1 MYVSQLYFEKL
12 PELKKTNEVKAL
24 CRYERD
30 LFCSIV
36 NDSDFHLDRNELYPA
51 YIQLLQKSISNFSYV
66 IACMRDLRDESP
78 LLRRMLECERLQCTQ
93 DIIRILRSV
102 NEKDVF
108 DRIIPMIFRGSRS
121 EEVLAYE
128 LLELV
133 LSEQEKNWVM
143 PVVREVRYTSIIQKL
158 EMDFPQISLSV
169 DERLLSIIGRNMTR
183 LSELTRV
190 AAFRCFISRNTAEKI
205 SPVACG
211 FAFSSEPFMR
221 EAACKYLQDLPGV
234 VHHDLLLR
242 SSFDNGEIHDD
253 ADLIDRLSLLLEDPK
268 GIMPV
273 TVINLF
279 VRCLAEDPSFT
290 DTNNNLL
297 GLARK
302 VYRGRTEDL
311 DAALAIFDK
320 HFRNREPTV
329 RMARA
334 V

>member
-1 MYVSQLYFEKL
+1 
-12 PELKKTNEVKAL
+12 
-24 CRYERD
+24 
-30 LFCSIV
+30 
-36 NDSDFHLDRNELYPA
+36 
-51 YIQLLQKSISNFSYV
+51 
-66 IACMRDLRDESP
+66 
-78 LLRRMLECERLQCTQ
+78 
-93 DIIRILRSV
+93 
-102 NEKDVF
+102 
-108 DRIIPMIFRGSRS
+108 
-121 EEVLAYE
+121 
-128 LLELV
+128 
-133 LSEQEKNWVM
+133 
-143 PVVREVRYTSIIQKL
+143 
-158 EMDFPQISLSV
+158 
-169 DERLLSIIGRNMTR
+169 
-183 LSELTRV
+183 
-190 AAFRCFISRNTAEKI
+190 
-205 SPVACG
+205 
-211 FAFSSEPFMR
+211 MR
-221 EAACKYLQDLPGV
+221 EAACKYLKDLPGV